1 MNWHLQ
7 QHLTQ
12 VLRRANSLRKELE
25 DIADLERHTPMF
37 PSETHP
43 DNAHEQI
50 ANEIAELAKQQAEV
64 IEGIEAVLYPP
75 EKKSDVM

>member
-1 MNWHLQ
+1 MNWHAH

-25 DIADLERHTPMF
+25 DIADL
-37 PSETHP
+37 
-43 DNAHEQI
+43 DGN
-50 ANEIAELAKQQAEV
+50 NEIAELAKQQAEV
-64 IEGIEAVLYPP
+64 IEGIQEILYPP

>member
-1 MNWHLQ
+1 MNWHAY

-25 DIADLERHTPMF
+25 DIAKLERNTPGF

-43 DNAHEQI
+43 HNPHEET

-64 IEGIEAVLYPP
+64 IAGIEEVLYPP